1 MTHRC
6 AALGSGAAIP
16 CAMTAGAARIAV
28 RAPTLP
34 LYGGSR
40 SGART
45 TVGDRALGGGAGK
58 RADAGRRPGAQARGA
73 GSGAQGPGRGK
84 SGAQGAGRRA
94 RGAGIFPLVVRL

>member
-58 RADAGRRPGAQARGA
+58 RADAGRRPGAQ
-73 GSGAQGPGRGK
+73 GPGRRVRGEGK
-84 SGAQGAGRRA
+84 AGRRAQGAGR
-94 RGAGIFPLVVRL
+94 GAQESFRLWSACDAC